1 MERDITITHTRSCE
15 LKKVSV
21 EPVDHPVSVDEVK
34 RTAAVTFYRPLRP
47 PLLVPGSSLSIIN
60 PLRTAPGYSLYK
72 DVKVK

>member
-1 MERDITITHTRSCE
+1 MERDITITHTWSCE

-47 PLLVPGSSLSIIN
+47 PLLSSLA
-60 PLRTAPGYSLYK
+60 L
-72 DVKVK
+72 V

>member
-1 MERDITITHTRSCE
+1 MERDITITHTWSCE

-47 PLLVPGSSLSIIN
+47 PLLSSLALVKALLILSELHPVIHFI
-60 PLRTAPGYSLYK
+60 RT
-72 DVKVK
+72 